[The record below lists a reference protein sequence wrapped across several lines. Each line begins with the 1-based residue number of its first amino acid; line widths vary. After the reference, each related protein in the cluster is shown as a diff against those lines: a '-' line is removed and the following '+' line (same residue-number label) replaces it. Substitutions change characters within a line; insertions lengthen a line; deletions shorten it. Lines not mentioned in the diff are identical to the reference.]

1 MSSSD
6 SGKLKVKSEARSPK
20 TPSPTASASSASSKA
35 KKSNK
40 KEKKKSKPYSLN
52 KDDIRYLTAN
62 TRYDER
68 EIRWSK
74 TTLSNYS
81 VV

>member
-1 MSSSD
+1 MSSE
-6 SGKLKVKSEARSPK
+6 SGKLKVKSEPKSPNS
-20 TPSPTASASSASSKA
+20 TSTSPSSSSKA

-40 KEKKKSKPYSLN
+40 KEKKKTKTYSLN

-68 EIRWSK
+68 EIRSDFAFK
-74 TTLSNYS
+74 KDSH
-81 VV
+81 